1 MTLLLQEAM
10 VPRSKPSP
18 HSVGDG
24 SSVKTLLPLKETM
37 VLHDFLLLKE
47 AVDPSS
53 RPFSLLQKAMVPHDT
68 FPSAGG
74 DDSSLMPLSPP
85 VGGDFFFLAHGQG
98 GRPAGVAVPAVPPRA
113 PTCA

>member
-74 DDSSLMPLSPP
+74 DDFSLMPLSPRRRR
-85 VGGDFFFLAHGQG
+85 FFFLAHGQG
-98 GRPAGVAVPAVPPRA
+98 GRAAGVAVPAVPPRA

>member
-74 DDSSLMPLSPP
+74 DDSSLIPLSPP
-85 VGGDFFFLAHGQG
+85 
-98 GRPAGVAVPAVPPRA
+98 
-113 PTCA
+113 